1 MSQYNIQKFAVIGA
15 GNMGSGI
22 AQKIATE
29 GFPCVLVDLDDEK
42 VERGMQT
49 IRDLLAQGVERK
61 VFHPKQVEKIL
72 GNLRGTSDWS
82 ELADVDLVV
91 EAVFENLDVKRSV
104 FERLS
109 ENCKPNA
116 ILGSNTSSFHVRDLA
131 SAVKNPER
139 LVGLHYFFHPAKN
152 RLVEVIGHEGTSDEA
167 YLAAWA
173 AQEAIGKTPIWSS
186 DAPGFV
192 VNRYFVP
199 WVNEG
204 VRLFEEGIANIP
216 TIEWASKKAFGVGMG
231 PFELMNV
238 TGVPITMH
246 AANTLAEQLH
256 SFYAPSQALVDFCAG
271 DEQNWSLE
279 GPVDE
284 SKYDI
289 IADRLFGVT
298 FYVACK
304 LVDEGVSSIED
315 TDIGARVGLRWPSG
329 PFEMLNHVGVDRAQ
343 LLAKAV
349 AATHGLELPK
359 LLTDAPAH
367 GLPIE
372 LVSSCDAGVAT
383 DLRFN
388 NPATMNALDKN
399 VFMQFDGKLQ
409 FARATGK
416 AIVLRSTGKAF
427 VAGADIKFF
436 VDSLNS
442 DNYPSIAEFAGHGQK
457 IFRTLSGGEKSVV
470 ARAHGL
476 ALGGGAELAIACD
489 WIVASPKAAIGFPE
503 TGIGIFPGLGG
514 TQRLPRRIGMPLAKY
529 LLYTGQILDAKSALE
544 IGLVD
549 TVADFSFID
558 DVCLEWA
565 AKGPA
570 EERVPPTECPNEKWQ
585 DIWNFFDSYSVDE
598 ILSGE
603 ADCMAKPALEKAVKR
618 MGQKSYH
625 ALKLCEGLFV
635 EGAHQ
640 TLERA
645 LDLESRDLEKAFN
658 HADALEGLSA
668 LLEGRRPAFA
678 KPAFA

>member
-1 MSQYNIQKFAVIGA
+1 MSKYNIQKFAVIGA

-42 VERGMQT
+42 VERGMNI

-61 VFHPKQVEKIL
+61 VFRPKQVEQIL
-72 GNLRGTSDWS
+72 ANLHGTSDWS
-82 ELADVDLVV
+82 ELADVDLVI

-109 ENCKPNA
+109 ENCKETA
-116 ILGSNTSSFHVRDLA
+116 ILGTNTSSFYVKDIA

-204 VRLFEEGIANIP
+204 VRLLEEGIANIA

-246 AANTLAEQLH
+246 AANTLAEALH

-271 DEQNWSLE
+271 SEQNWNLE
-279 GPVDE
+279 GEVDE
-284 SKYDI
+284 SKFGA
-289 IADRLFGVT
+289 IADRLLGVT
-298 FYVACK
+298 FYVAAQ
-304 LVDEGVSSIED
+304 LVDEKVSSIED
-315 TDIGARVGLRWPSG
+315 TDIGARVGLRWPKG
-329 PFEMLNHVGVDRAQ
+329 PFGMLNEAGVERAR
-343 LLAKAV
+343 LLAEV
-349 AATHGLELPK
+349 ITTTHGLPMPK
-359 LLTDAPAH
+359 LLADAPEH
-367 GLPIE
+367 GVPIE

-399 VFMQFDGKLQ
+399 VFMQLDGKLQ
-409 FARATGK
+409 FARATDK
-416 AIVLRSTGKAF
+416 SIVLRSTGKAF

-436 VDSLNS
+436 VDSLNA

-457 IFRTLSGGEKSVV
+457 IFRTLSGGEHSVV

-476 ALGGGAELAIACD
+476 ALGGGAELALACD
-489 WIVASPKAAIGFPE
+489 WVVASPKSAFGFPE
-503 TGIGIFPGLGG
+503 TSIGIFPGLGG
-514 TQRLPRRIGMPLAKY
+514 TQRLPRRVGMPIAKY
-529 LLYTGQILDAKSALE
+529 LLYTGQILDAKSALS
-544 IGLVD
+544 IGLID
-549 TVADFSFID
+549 AIAGFSDID
-558 DVCLEWA
+558 EVCLEWA
-565 AKGPA
+565 AKKPA
-570 EERVPPTECPNEKWQ
+570 EEREAPTECPGERWQ
-585 DIWNFFDSYSVDE
+585 LIWDFFDTYSIDD

-603 ADCMAKPALEKAVKR
+603 ADCNGNEVLEKACKKIS
-618 MGQKSYH
+618 QKSYH

-640 TLERA
+640 ALDRA

-668 LLEGRRPAFA
+668 LLEGRRPSFA

>member
-1 MSQYNIQKFAVIGA
+1 MSKYNIQKFAVIGA

-42 VERGMQT
+42 VERGMNI

-61 VFHPKQVEKIL
+61 VFRPKQVEQIL
-72 GNLRGTSDWS
+72 ANLHGTSDWS

-91 EAVFENLDVKRSV
+91 EAVFESLEVKRSV

-109 ENCKPNA
+109 ENCKETA
-116 ILGSNTSSFHVRDLA
+116 ILGTNTSSFYVKDIA

-152 RLVEVIGHEGTSDEA
+152 RLVEVIGHAGTSDEA

-204 VRLFEEGIANIP
+204 VRLHEEGIANIA
-216 TIEWASKKAFGVGMG
+216 TIEWAAKKAFGVGMG

-246 AANTLAEQLH
+246 AANTLASALH

-271 DEQNWSLE
+271 SEQNWNLE
-279 GPVDE
+279 GDVDE
-284 SKYDI
+284 SKYDEV
-289 IADRLFGVT
+289 ADRLLGVT
-298 FYVACK
+298 FYVAAQ
-304 LVDEGVSSIED
+304 LVDEEVSSIED
-315 TDIGARVGLRWPSG
+315 TDIGARVGLRWPKG
-329 PFEMLNHVGVDRAQ
+329 PFGMLNDVGVERAQ

-349 AATHGLELPK
+349 TTTHGLPVPK
-359 LLTDAPAH
+359 LLTNAPEH
-367 GLPIE
+367 GVPIE

-399 VFMQFDGKLQ
+399 VFMQLDGKLQ
-409 FARATGK
+409 FARATDRS
-416 AIVLRSTGKAF
+416 IVLRSTGKAF

-436 VDSLNS
+436 VDSLNA
-442 DNYPSIAEFAGHGQK
+442 DHYPSIAEFAGHGQK
-457 IFRTLSGGEKSVV
+457 IFRTLSGGDHSVV

-489 WIVASPKAAIGFPE
+489 WIVASPKAAFGFPE
-503 TGIGIFPGLGG
+503 TSIGIFPGLGG

-529 LLYTGQILDAKSALE
+529 LLYTGQILDAKSALS
-544 IGLVD
+544 IGLID
-549 TVADFSFID
+549 AIAGFSDID
-558 DVCLEWA
+558 EVCLEWA
-565 AKGPA
+565 AKKPS
-570 EERVPPTECPNEKWQ
+570 EEREAPTECPGERWQ
-585 DIWNFFDSYSVDE
+585 RIWDFFDTYSIDD

-603 ADCMAKPALEKAVKR
+603 ADCNGDETLEKACKKI
-618 MGQKSYH
+618 GQKSYH
-625 ALKLCEGLFV
+625 ALKLCEDLFV

-640 TLERA
+640 TLDRA
-645 LDLESRDLEKAFN
+645 LDLESRDLEKAFH

-668 LLEGRRPAFA
+668 LLEGRRPSFA